1 MSMKNFVIAGTLGMA
16 VVFSGSAFAQS
27 GGVTIPGLGSGKGS
41 VGSDVTNSRISVT
54 NNKSSDV
61 TAGGGKVGAI
71 GLGEVSL
78 DGAANVNSVNI
89 TGSRVKNSDITVNG
103 NESTGVRA
111 IGGVANVNSVNIN

>member
-1 MSMKNFVIAGTLGMA
+1 MKILIVAGVLGTA
-16 VVFSGSAFAQS
+16 ALFSATAFAQS
-27 GGVTIPGLGSGKGS
+27 GSVTIPGLASGKGS

-61 TAGGGKVGAI
+61 TAGGGKASVKIVDVA
-71 GLGEVSL
+71 L
-78 DGAANVNSVNI
+78 DGAANVNSVNV

-111 IGGVANVNSVNIN
+111 IGGVANVNSVNVN